1 MANEVC
7 TSLGLTGKDLSG
19 KLVQI
24 VEQHGSDVSF
34 MAGILMWNAY
44 KSDTAVC
51 LLALH
56 NSGVHY
62 QNVTKKLGFNLKT
75 AVENKTAVVVDPFD
89 MYVEKSGDFSSTDFS
104 NEHNLKRLFFDV
116 KEALDSL
123 PGKKCLVVDDLSDLL
138 CLGADVT
145 LAVTFLQYCRALQET
160 DQGLALVVGSHYSDE
175 SKDQKLLANLVAH
188 LADYRM
194 TIAGLKTGF
203 STSVTGS
210 VEIVDDLEDD
220 QSVNK
225 LFHFKLTD
233 RQVRVFAPG
242 TVGIRI

>member
-24 VEQHGSDVSF
+24 VEAHGSDAGF
-34 MAGILMWNAY
+34 MTGILMWNAS

-56 NSGVHY
+56 NSGTHH
-62 QNVTKKLGFNLKT
+62 QNVTKRLGFNLRT
-75 AVENKTAVVVDPFD
+75 AIDSKTAVVLDPFD
-89 MYVEKSGDFSSTDFS
+89 TYVEKTGNFSDIDFR
-104 NEHNLKRLFFDV
+104 NENNLKRLFFDV
-116 KEALDSL
+116 KEALGSF

-145 LAVTFLQYCRALQET
+145 QVVTFLQCCRALQET
-160 DQGLALVVGSHYSDE
+160 DRGLALVVCTHRSE
-175 SKDQKLLANLVAH
+175 ENRDQKLLADFVAH
-188 LADYRM
+188 TADYRM

-203 STSVTGS
+203 SATVTGS
-210 VEIVDDLEDD
+210 VEIVDNLESD
-220 QSVNK
+220 QSASR
-225 LFHFKLTD
+225 LFHFKLSD

-242 TVGIRI
+242 SVGIRT